1 MSVFLSPVGGAG
13 AQFFDNNGN
22 PLTGGKLYTYAAGTT
37 TPQVTYTTSTGNVTH
52 ANPIIFDS
60 AGRVAGSSEIWLTS
74 GASYKFTL
82 KDSNDVLIGTWDNIN
97 GNGDP
102 SYSYYTPASTSLLA
116 PGPLTIKSALDQITN
131 EDSGSSV
138 IGYLPP
144 FTGSVATNLEAKL
157 AQFISVKDF
166 GATGDGTTDDTAAIQ
181 AALNAAPEYC
191 TVFFPYG
198 NYIISNELVIP
209 TSNLLITGRAKI
221 TAKAGAQFEFM
232 LKATSLNGITV
243 ENLRFDANKDNRISG
258 ATTRFMGVIYSGCT
272 ECQFINLR
280 VENCRGYNGISG
292 VGIAAAGQSI
302 RCRIDGCTII
312 NCGDAGNSPATDAD
326 AIFTSGEQ
334 NVISNCIAANCTDT
348 GFVIESS
355 NQSVITGCTSRLCGA
370 GAGIT
375 SANAS
380 DKGGNVIDG
389 LTVFNWYGS
398 VGAVQIGV
406 PGNYAGNLINN
417 TVSNVIV
424 IAETPTYG
432 TPGPAINISGVSG
445 FGEVQGLTMSNI
457 RIRGAATQGIIV
469 QRGQGV
475 HIHNAYI
482 VATTDACIQFNTGT
496 DHMVTNSYL
505 NGPGSFGIFAGGTS
519 EVFTSGNVFNGVG
532 YAISVGA
539 TASVTSMNNII
550 KSTTV
555 AKWDIAV
562 GATFNALGALGND
575 FMINNASGSATSGS
589 VVNKFQIVNRNGTIL
604 GYVPVYNA

>member
-1 MSVFLSPVGGAG
+1 MSALSIQPTYPIFTDIDGQPLEAG
-13 AQFFDNNGN
+13 YVWIGQANLD
-22 PLTGGKLYTYAAGTT
+22 
-37 TPQVTYTTSTGNVTH
+37 PQV
-52 ANPIIFDS
+52 NPINVYWDAALSIPATQPVRTLGGYPSRNGTPARLYVNSDYSIRVQNRNGSTVYS
-60 AGRVAGSSEIWLTS
+60 APSATERYSEIVVS
-74 GASYKFTL
+74 GINAE
-82 KDSNDVLIGTWDNIN
+82 DVIYD
-97 GNGDP
+97 
-102 SYSYYTPASTSLLA
+102 
-116 PGPLTIKSALDQITN
+116 
-131 EDSGSSV
+131 
-138 IGYLPP
+138 PP
-144 FTGSVATNLEAKL
+144 FIGGEPTNVEARL
-157 AQFISVKDF
+157 AQTISVKDF
-166 GATGDGTTDDTAAIQ
+166 GAVGDGTTDDTAAIQ
-181 AALNAAPEYC
+181 AALDAASEYS
-191 TVFFPYG
+191 TVFFPSG
-198 NYIISNELVIP
+198 NYIISDELVIP
-209 TSNLLITGRAKI
+209 TANLLITGRARI
-221 TAKAGAQFEFM
+221 TAKAAAQFEFM
-232 LKATSLNGITV
+232 LKATSLSGITV
-243 ENLRFDANKDNRISG
+243 ENLRFDANKDNRSAG
-258 ATTRFMGVIYSGCT
+258 ATTRFMGVAYLGCT

-280 VENCRGYNGISG
+280 VENCRGYGGISG
-292 VGIAAAGQSI
+292 VAIAAAGQSI

-355 NQSVITGCTSRLCGA
+355 NQCVITGCTSRFCGA

-398 VGAVQIGV
+398 VGAIQIGV

-482 VATTDACIQFNTGT
+482 VATTDACIQFSVGT
-496 DHMVTNSYL
+496 DHMVTNSYF
-505 NGPGSFGIFAGGTS
+505 GGSGSFGIFASANT
-519 EVFTSGNVFNGVG
+519 EVFTSDNVFNGVG
-532 YAISVGA
+532 YAIAAGA
-539 TASVTSMNNII
+539 SADVTSMNNVL
-550 KSTTV
+550 KSVTV
-555 AKWDIAV
+555 GRWDIDV
-562 GATFNALGALGND
+562 SATFTIAGLIGQSP
-575 FMINNASGSATSGS
+575 IVNNASGSAPSGS
-589 VVNKFQIVNRNGTIL
+589 LVNKYEVTDRNGTPL
-604 GYVPVYNA
+604 GFVPVYNA